1 VFTGHNATNPAW
13 SSGRNG
19 VEAAGP
25 WDTTSPTLRDLR
37 AATARRQRVFGHN
50 ATNPA
55 RTAGRNG
62 AEAPCPS
69 DTTPTL
75 HRDPPG
81 RIGRS
86 TTYPSDPRMSIQR
99 TFAGVAD
106 RLGGSGWLPPG
117 VETERLAEQDGPG
130 STCPS
135 WASQAGE
142 SVSIGRNGPGPPHLS
157 GCNGRGLARPSGA
170 TGSNHR
176 TLAGA
181 TVGASSTHRSRGTQ
195 SPECP
200 PGTTANTVRHVRSGT
215 TNRGL
220 GPPSGG
226 SGSSMTSGFPNGL
239 SPPGSGLSGS
249 GSGRPFGTTVQL
261 WENFRATSFLEKGSQ
276 RLERQQQEGILHR
289 EVYGS
294 SRGKSSE
301 GCNPKGA
308 TGTKQGQNGSW
319 WSARRATV
327 RNRTCQLPG

>member
-1 VFTGHNATNPAW
+1 ML
-13 SSGRNG
+13 S
-19 VEAAGP
+19 
-25 WDTTSPTLRDLR
+25 
-37 AATARRQRVFGHN
+37 
-50 ATNPA
+50 
-55 RTAGRNG
+55 
-62 AEAPCPS
+62 
-69 DTTPTL
+69 
-75 HRDPPG
+75 
-81 RIGRS
+81 
-86 TTYPSDPRMSIQR
+86 QR
-99 TFAGVAD
+99 TFVGVVD
-106 RLGGSGWLPPG
+106 RLGGSGWSLLG
-117 VETERLAEQDGPG
+117 METGRLVEHDGPG
-130 STCPS
+130 LMCPLGHPRPGK
-135 WASQAGE
+135 ACPF
-142 SVSIGRNGPGPPHLS
+142 GRNGPCPLHLC
-157 GCNGRGLARPSGA
+157 GCNGQGLVRPLGVM
-170 TGSNHR
+170 GSNHC
-176 TLAGA
+176 TL
-181 TVGASSTHRSRGTQ
+181 VGAMVGALSTHWSRGTQ
-195 SPECP
+195 LPECP
-200 PGTTANTVRHVRSGT
+200 LGTMANMVRHVRSGT